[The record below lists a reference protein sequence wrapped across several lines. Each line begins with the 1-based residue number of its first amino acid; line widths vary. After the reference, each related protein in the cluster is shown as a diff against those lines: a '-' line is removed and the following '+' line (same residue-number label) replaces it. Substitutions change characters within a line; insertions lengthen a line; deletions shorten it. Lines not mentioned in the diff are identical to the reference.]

1 MALPP
6 NGVLVVS
13 GTTGQ
18 KVDCVTDPTKTTVTD
33 FPAATTTHA
42 TIATQC
48 CEPDETCRRYIE
60 TNTGY
65 PGSGQGKQREAGCV
79 SGKSSKKRDG
89 VVPHTYAQALW
100 ECEERDL
107 ELCPAKSCYA
117 LGCNYDFH
125 PVWTNKECGEA
136 DLVSFK
142 LETSRRR
149 HLSEASTID
158 QLAAAIAE
166 QIPAATDIVVAP
178 VDGGYSV
185 TFTLYGEVNNSV
197 AAVSDPSFAT
207 AISDA
212 TDITF
217 EPVAADSVAQAT
229 ESALRHVVGSASMDE
244 VITDGREAIAIEVQ
258 ERLQLYLQS
267 YGAGIDITKVNI
279 DRSAPPIQVQ
289 DAFND
294 VQKAKEDQQKFINQA
309 TAYAQQVVPEARGR
323 AQRQLEEA
331 QGYRDQ
337 VIARSEGEAQR
348 FEKLLVEYSQAKQ
361 VTRDRLY
368 IDAMEN
374 VFKNSSKVMIDVE
387 GGNNMMYLPLD
398 KLGQTTTTVNGAT
411 DVQNLRREL
420 EQLRREVGASRTTGT
435 RGRTN

>member
-1 MALPP
+1 MAWNESGGGDKDPWGNRGNNNDGPPDLDEAIRKLQGQLSGMFGGGGGGDKGGAGSKMTGGSISLLLILVLGLYGFAGIYQVDQQERGVIFRFGQVLPEEVGP
-6 NGVLVVS
+6 GLHWNPPIIDEKNIVN
-13 GTTGQ
+13 
-18 KVDCVTDPTKTTVTD
+18 VTQVQS
-33 FPAATTTHA
+33 H
-42 TIATQC
+42 
-48 CEPDETCRRYIE
+48 
-60 TNTGY
+60 
-65 PGSGQGKQREAGCV
+65 S
-79 SGKSSKKRDG
+79 
-89 VVPHTYAQALW
+89 HQALMLTEDENIVDVSLTVQW
-100 ECEERDL
+100 VIDSASNFVINVREPRDSL
-107 ELCPAKSCYA
+107 
-117 LGCNYDFH
+117 
-125 PVWTNKECGEA
+125 
-136 DLVSFK
+136 
-142 LETSRRR
+142 
-149 HLSEASTID
+149 
-158 QLAAAIAE
+158 
-166 QIPAATDIVVAP
+166 
-178 VDGGYSV
+178 
-185 TFTLYGEVNNSV
+185 
-197 AAVSDPSFAT
+197 
-207 AISDA
+207 
-212 TDITF
+212 
-217 EPVAADSVAQAT
+217 AQAT

-258 ERLQLYLQS
+258 ERLQRYLQS

-331 QGYRDQ
+331 QGYRDR

-398 KLGQTTTTVNGAT
+398 KLGQTSTTANGAT

-420 EQLRREVGASRTTGT
+420 EQLRRELNASRATGN

>member
-1 MALPP
+1 MAWNESGGGDKDPWGNRGNNNDGPPDLDEAIRKLQGQLSGMFGGGGGGDIGGAGSKMTGGSISLLLILVLGLYGFAGIYQVDEQERGVIFRFGQVLPEEVGP
-6 NGVLVVS
+6 GLHWNPPIIDEKNIVN
-13 GTTGQ
+13 
-18 KVDCVTDPTKTTVTD
+18 VTQVQS
-33 FPAATTTHA
+33 H
-42 TIATQC
+42 
-48 CEPDETCRRYIE
+48 
-60 TNTGY
+60 
-65 PGSGQGKQREAGCV
+65 S
-79 SGKSSKKRDG
+79 
-89 VVPHTYAQALW
+89 HQALMLTEDENIVDVSLTVQW
-100 ECEERDL
+100 VIDSASNFVINVREPRDSL
-107 ELCPAKSCYA
+107 
-117 LGCNYDFH
+117 
-125 PVWTNKECGEA
+125 
-136 DLVSFK
+136 
-142 LETSRRR
+142 
-149 HLSEASTID
+149 
-158 QLAAAIAE
+158 
-166 QIPAATDIVVAP
+166 
-178 VDGGYSV
+178 
-185 TFTLYGEVNNSV
+185 
-197 AAVSDPSFAT
+197 
-207 AISDA
+207 
-212 TDITF
+212 
-217 EPVAADSVAQAT
+217 AQAT
-229 ESALRHVVGSASMDE
+229 ESALRHVVGSATMDE

-258 ERLQLYLQS
+258 QRLQLYLQS

-331 QGYRDQ
+331 QGYRDR

-398 KLGQTTTTVNGAT
+398 KLGQTSTTANGAT

-420 EQLRREVGASRTTGT
+420 EQLRRELNASRATGN

>member
-1 MALPP
+1 MAWNESGGGDKDPWGNRGNNNDGPP
-6 NGVLVVS
+6 DLDEAIRKLQGQLS
-13 GTTGQ
+13 GMFGGGGGGDKGGT
-18 KVDCVTDPTKTTVTD
+18 
-33 FPAATTTHA
+33 
-42 TIATQC
+42 
-48 CEPDETCRRYIE
+48 
-60 TNTGY
+60 
-65 PGSGQGKQREAGCV
+65 
-79 SGKSSKKRDG
+79 SSKMTGGSISLLLILVLGLYGFAGIYQVDQQERG
-89 VVPHTYAQALW
+89 VIFRFGQVLPEEVGPGLHWNPPIIDEKNIVNVTQVQSHSHQALMLTEDENIVDVSLTVQW
-100 ECEERDL
+100 VIDSASSFVINVREPRDSL
-107 ELCPAKSCYA
+107 
-117 LGCNYDFH
+117 
-125 PVWTNKECGEA
+125 
-136 DLVSFK
+136 
-142 LETSRRR
+142 
-149 HLSEASTID
+149 
-158 QLAAAIAE
+158 
-166 QIPAATDIVVAP
+166 
-178 VDGGYSV
+178 
-185 TFTLYGEVNNSV
+185 
-197 AAVSDPSFAT
+197 
-207 AISDA
+207 
-212 TDITF
+212 
-217 EPVAADSVAQAT
+217 AQAT

-331 QGYRDQ
+331 QGYRDR

-398 KLGQTTTTVNGAT
+398 KLGQTSTTANGAT

-420 EQLRREVGASRTTGT
+420 EQLRRELNASRSAGN

>member
-1 MALPP
+1 MAWNESGGGDKDPWGNRGNNNDGPP
-6 NGVLVVS
+6 DLDEAIRKLQGQLS
-13 GTTGQ
+13 GMFGGGGGGD
-18 KVDCVTDPTKTTVTD
+18 K
-33 FPAATTTHA
+33 
-42 TIATQC
+42 
-48 CEPDETCRRYIE
+48 
-60 TNTGY
+60 
-65 PGSGQGKQREAGCV
+65 SGA
-79 SGKSSKKRDG
+79 SSKMTGGSISLLLILVLGLYGFAGIYQVDQQERG
-89 VVPHTYAQALW
+89 VIFRFGQVLPEEVGPGLHWNPPIIDEKNIVNVTQVQSHSHQALMLTEDENIVDVSLTVQW
-100 ECEERDL
+100 VIDSASSFVINVREPRDSL
-107 ELCPAKSCYA
+107 
-117 LGCNYDFH
+117 
-125 PVWTNKECGEA
+125 
-136 DLVSFK
+136 
-142 LETSRRR
+142 
-149 HLSEASTID
+149 
-158 QLAAAIAE
+158 
-166 QIPAATDIVVAP
+166 
-178 VDGGYSV
+178 
-185 TFTLYGEVNNSV
+185 
-197 AAVSDPSFAT
+197 
-207 AISDA
+207 
-212 TDITF
+212 
-217 EPVAADSVAQAT
+217 AQAT

-331 QGYRDQ
+331 QGYRDR

-398 KLGQTTTTVNGAT
+398 KLGQTSTTANGAT

-420 EQLRREVGASRTTGT
+420 EQLRRELNASRAAGN